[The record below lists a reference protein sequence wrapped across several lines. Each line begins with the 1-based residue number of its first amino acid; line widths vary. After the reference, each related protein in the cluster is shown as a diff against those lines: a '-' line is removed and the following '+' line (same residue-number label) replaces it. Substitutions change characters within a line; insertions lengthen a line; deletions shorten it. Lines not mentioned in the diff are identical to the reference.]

1 MRRTSSALRVT
12 AYLSIGE
19 EVGVGQHASQ
29 LVVMGLPTDGVP
41 MCRIC
46 ARRCHK
52 PQTENFI
59 DPNAEAMS
67 WMETI
72 ELGQNVYG
80 FVSA

>member
-1 MRRTSSALRVT
+1 
-12 AYLSIGE
+12 
-19 EVGVGQHASQ
+19 
-29 LVVMGLPTDGVP
+29 

-72 ELGQNVYG
+72 ELGRNVYG